1 MRRARA
7 RSPVLFR
14 VVILVSLTCLPSSLV
29 ACRRPTGP
37 FRDERIPKGSG
48 WQCWT
53 GRCDRVCRGLP
64 GPPDDTGF
72 APEPACARPRAAFCT
87 TYELHREPHWECFD
101 TQVSC
106 EANQRHYVAEAR
118 EGRDYAAVSRCTE
131 LP

>member
-1 MRRARA
+1 MRVA
-7 RSPVLFR
+7 PVKLFALLG
-14 VVILVSLTCLPSSLV
+14 VLSLLS

-37 FRDERIPKGSG
+37 FRDERVPKGAG
-48 WQCWT
+48 WHCWT

-64 GPPDDTGF
+64 GPPDSTGI
-72 APEPACARPRAAFCT
+72 APEPACAQPKTAFCT

-106 EANQRHYVAEAR
+106 EANQRHYEAEAKQ
-118 EGRDYAAVSRCTE
+118 GRDYSSVSRCTE